1 MDKFQSNFHSYLFPT
16 ICILV
21 RLNDLGFQTKINLG
35 LYPEYFLPEKTHE
48 DKRMRE
54 TKLAITDFVIW
65 FG

>member
-35 LYPEYFLPEKTHE
+35 LYPEYFSPK
-48 DKRMRE
+48 KRTR
-54 TKLAITDFVIW
+54 TKE
-65 FG
+65 